1 MKSKLVALTLFLT
14 LMPMSANGQA
24 HHVEAVKPMS
34 SRTAEPMHWRDGYI
48 TWKGRKISEPDW
60 LMFKADS
67 GATFAVDRSSIKN
80 ISPDGLVISAVA
92 YFVEGDDFDPNNL
105 ISFAF
110 GCLSHFTE
118 VVTKQP
124 SERVQFVEKQ
134 VKSLACH

>member
-34 SRTAEPMHWRDGYI
+34 SRIADGYI

>member
-1 MKSKLVALTLFLT
+1 
-14 LMPMSANGQA
+14 
-24 HHVEAVKPMS
+24 
-34 SRTAEPMHWRDGYI
+34 
-48 TWKGRKISEPDW
+48 
-60 LMFKADS
+60 MFKADS

-80 ISPDGLVISAVA
+80 ISPDGLVIGAVA